1 MIPDFNDF
9 HIAIGFTVGY
19 GTPVSVEELI
29 TYIIE
34 NFDIEYESEA
44 IRTDQ
49 ERTRVYEC
57 IIRHML
63 EIMAAIKEVDI
74 SPDGKYV
81 TMNKKGA
88 KNIENHDEEI
98 GKRLQ
103 IIFRKNAHKRPAEQ

>member
-19 GTPVSVEELI
+19 GTPVLVEELI

-57 IIRHML
+57 IIRLSLIH
-63 EIMAAIKEVDI
+63 I
-74 SPDGKYV
+74 
-81 TMNKKGA
+81 
-88 KNIENHDEEI
+88 
-98 GKRLQ
+98 
-103 IIFRKNAHKRPAEQ
+103 